1 MVLLLLAEIL
11 TKHQRVY
18 SRKYGISHQGKKKIV
33 NDLISSHISSTKH
46 KIERGYLKRG
56 ERSKTGAR
64 LGVLMKS
71 MSL

>member
-1 MVLLLLAEIL
+1 MGTPSFTRDFIP
-11 TKHQRVY
+11 
-18 SRKYGISHQGKKKIV
+18 HQGKKTIV
-33 NDLISSHISSTKH
+33 NDLISYHISSTKH

>member
-1 MVLLLLAEIL
+1 MF
-11 TKHQRVY
+11 TRGNTVY
-18 SRKYGISHQGKKKIV
+18 HIKEKKTIV